1 MTNPVIYKAAHLRL
15 GEIWDYTAQKWG
27 EEQADTYVR
36 ALGAS
41 IQSISTCRHTW
52 RSPREKRLPDVFFI
66 KSGHHFIFFKE
77 NAEQIAVISV
87 LHENMDILSRLQED
101 SAEDVSRD

>member
-15 GEIWDYTAQKWG
+15 GEIWDYTVEKWG
-27 EEQADTYVR
+27 EEQADTYLR
-36 ALGAS
+36 ALAAAIRS
-41 IQSISTCRHTW
+41 IPTCRHTW

-77 NAEQIAVISV
+77 IPEKIAVISI
-87 LHENMDILSRLQED
+87 LHENMDMLSRLHED
-101 SAEDVSRD
+101 AAGDA